1 MQHPLAHSCRPG
13 IPEQTYA
20 SHVGNVARYA
30 VGFARE
36 ASEYSPKWRDALL
49 ATVNQAAPYHDLGK
63 LDEIFQAA
71 LRTNAQKT
79 GINHVDAGTAHL
91 LKLKQIEAALGVYSH
106 HRGLPSLP
114 EEKAKGRFVLRDPGT
129 VESTQER
136 LWQRTDRLLAD
147 YLALHHQCFP
157 QVEPSKNVHST
168 GLGRR
173 LALSCLVDADF
184 SDTAQNYLNERELS
198 GEPLRA
204 AERLAQLD
212 RYVAGL
218 ATTSETQAEM
228 LRAQLRADIYHAC
241 RHADISDALVACDA
255 PVGTGKTTA
264 VMAHLLFQSTQRQRH
279 CNQKMEHDKT
289 RTVKDTLYTA
299 QECGL
304 RRIFVVL
311 PFTNIIDQAVDV
323 YRRALV
329 LPGEDPER
337 IVAAHHHRVEFD
349 GPDLRQLTHRWDC
362 PIIVTTAVQFF
373 ETMGACRASR
383 LRKLHQLPGSG
394 IFVDEAHAAI
404 PAALWPQMFRWLNE
418 LCRDWSCHLVLG
430 SGSLVRFWQLPEFVP
445 IDERPAVAELVPDDL
460 RARAAALETRR
471 VELGTMRSVLSLG
484 ELTDFVQSKPGPRLV
499 IFNTI
504 QSAAFFAHHLRSL
517 GESVEHLSTALTPAD
532 RTKTVRRVRAR
543 LKDKTDSNWFLI
555 ATSCVEAGV
564 DFSFR
569 TAFRESC
576 GVVNVLQVS
585 GRANRSYEY
594 ASSEVWDF
602 RVPDDDPFSLHP
614 HFGRQRAV
622 LAQMFGEGKVSPEHC
637 TEALLRELNAG
648 NGNTENQIELIR
660 DAERAGDYP
669 LVADECRVI
678 DDLTTLVVVDP
689 GLIARLRAGIVPSR
703 QEIAVQ
709 SVQMYNNKLEK
720 LNPDHIGELRALKP
734 EQYDNFVGYMRGLIA
749 SGDMVTNI
757 G

>member
-1 MQHPLAHSCRPG
+1 MHSPLAHSARNGTPA
-13 IPEQTYA
+13 QTYA

-30 VGFARE
+30 SQFAAE
-36 ASEYSPKWRDALL
+36 AAAFSSRWGAPLL
-49 ATVNQAAPYHDLGK
+49 AAVSQAAPYHDLGK

-71 LRTNAQKT
+71 LRTNAAKT
-79 GINHVDAGTAHL
+79 GINHVDAGAAYL
-91 LKLKQIEAALGVYSH
+91 LQLKQIEAALSVYSH

-114 EEKAKGRFVLRDPGT
+114 GEKAKAKFVLRDPAT
-129 VESTQER
+129 IESTQEK

-147 YLALHHQCFP
+147 YLCQHDQIIP
-157 QVEPSKNVHST
+157 RGVEPSKNVHFT
-168 GLGRR
+168 GLVRR

-184 SDTAQNYLNERELS
+184 SDTAQNYRSERELS

-204 AERLAQLD
+204 AERLEQLD
-212 RYVAGL
+212 RYVAELG
-218 ATTSETQAEM
+218 AIPPQNETEA
-228 LRAQLRADIYHAC
+228 LRAQLRADTYYAC
-241 RHADISDALVACDA
+241 RHADIADALVACDS

-264 VMAHLLFQSTQRQRH
+264 IMAHLLKTAHQR
-279 CNQKMEHDKT
+279 
-289 RTVKDTLYTA
+289 
-299 QECGL
+299 GL
-304 RRIFVVL
+304 RRIFVIL
-311 PFTNIIDQAVDV
+311 PFTNIIDQSVDV
-323 YRRALV
+323 YRRALM

-373 ETMGACRASR
+373 ETLAACKTSR

-394 IFVDEAHAAI
+394 IFIDEAHAAI
-404 PAALWPQMFRWLNE
+404 PAALWPQMFRWLTA
-418 LCRDWSCHLVLG
+418 LCHDWKCHLVLG
-430 SGSLVRFWQLPEFVP
+430 SGSLVRFWQLPDFVP
-445 IDERPAVAELVPDDL
+445 PAERPAVAELVPEDL
-460 RARAAALETRR
+460 RERAAALETRR
-471 VELGTMRSVLSLG
+471 VELDTIRPLLDLDTLTAFVRSKL
-484 ELTDFVQSKPGPRLV
+484 GPRLV

-504 QSAAFFAHHLRSL
+504 QSAAFFAHHLRGL
-517 GESVEHLSTALTPAD
+517 GESVEHLSTALTPVD
-532 RTKTVRRVRAR
+532 RAVIVQRVRAR
-543 LKDKTDSNWFLI
+543 LKDKTDDNWYLV

-576 GVVNVLQVS
+576 GLVNVLQIS

-602 RVPDDDPFSLHP
+602 RVPADGLFSLHP
-614 HFGRQRAV
+614 QFGRQRAV
-622 LAQMFGEGKVSPEHC
+622 LAQMFAEGKVTPEHC

-648 NGNTENQIELIR
+648 NGNTENNIELIR
-660 DAERAGDYP
+660 HAERAGDYP

-689 GLIARLRAGIVPSR
+689 GLIARLRAGVIPSQR
-703 QEIAVQ
+703 QIAVH
-709 SVQMYNNKLEK
+709 SVQMYDNKLEK

-734 EQYDNFVGYMRGLIA
+734 GQYDNFVGYMRGLLINA
-749 SGDMVTNI
+749 SGDVTDDM